1 MPWWRPAR
9 ERPADDAGTDDADA
23 EAGLAAARERMVR
36 DQIERRGLTDPELL
50 RAFRTVPRERFVD
63 SPFAY
68 GDQALPIDE
77 GQTISQPFIVAYMT
91 DAARPTRPGGW
102 RGARALD
109 VGTGSGYQA
118 AILAELGAEV
128 TSIERYPE
136 LSVQAGEALR
146 RAGFADVRLVVG
158 DGTRGVPEHAPY
170 DAIIVGAAGPSV
182 PEPLLAQLSP
192 DGGKLVIP
200 VGTREH
206 QQLTVV
212 RRRDDA
218 YESKVREA
226 VVFVPLIGDHG
237 FRG

>member
-1 MPWWRPAR
+1 MPWWRSSRDR
-9 ERPADDAGTDDADA
+9 EADDEGRDPGD
-23 EAGLAAARERMVR
+23 LVAARERMVR

-50 RAFRTVPRERFVD
+50 RAFRTVARDRFVE
-63 SPFAY
+63 SPFPY
-68 GDQALPIDE
+68 GDLALPIDE

-91 DAARPTRPGGW
+91 DAARPSRPDGW

-128 TSIERYPE
+128 TSIERFPD
-136 LSVQAGEALR
+136 LSARAGEALR
-146 RAGFADVRLVVG
+146 AAGYPDVRLVVG

-182 PEPLLAQLSP
+182 PAPLVEQLSP

-200 VGTREH
+200 IGSLSH

-212 RRRDDA
+212 QRRG
-218 YESKVREA
+218 EETVTKLREA

>member
-1 MPWWRPAR
+1 MPWWRSSRDR
-9 ERPADDAGTDDADA
+9 EADDEGRDPGD
-23 EAGLAAARERMVR
+23 LVAARERMVR

-50 RAFRTVPRERFVD
+50 RAFRTVARDRFVE
-63 SPFAY
+63 SPFPY
-68 GDQALPIDE
+68 GDVALPIDE

-91 DAARPTRPGGW
+91 DAARPSRPDGW

-128 TSIERYPE
+128 TSIERFPD
-136 LSVQAGEALR
+136 LSARAGEALR
-146 RAGFADVRLVVG
+146 AAGYPDVRLVVG

-182 PEPLLAQLSP
+182 PAPLVEQLSP

-200 VGTREH
+200 IGSLSH

-212 RRRDDA
+212 QRRG
-218 YESKVREA
+218 EETVTKLREA

>member
-1 MPWWRPAR
+1 MPWWRSSRDR
-9 ERPADDAGTDDADA
+9 EADDEGRDPGD
-23 EAGLAAARERMVR
+23 LVAARERMVR

-50 RAFRTVPRERFVD
+50 RAFRTVARDRFVE
-63 SPFAY
+63 SPFPY
-68 GDQALPIDE
+68 GDLALPIDE

-91 DAARPTRPGGW
+91 DAARPSRPDGW

-128 TSIERYPE
+128 TSIERFPD
-136 LSVQAGEALR
+136 LSARAGEALR
-146 RAGFADVRLVVG
+146 AAGYADVRLVVG

-182 PEPLLAQLSP
+182 PAPLVEQLSP

-200 VGTREH
+200 IGSLSH

-212 RRRDDA
+212 QRRG
-218 YESKVREA
+218 EETVTKLREA

>member
-1 MPWWRPAR
+1 MPWWRPFR
-9 ERPADDAGTDDADA
+9 EPPADDGGDM
-23 EAGLAAARERMVR
+23 AAARERMVR

-50 RAFRTVPRERFVD
+50 RAFRTVPRDLFVD
-63 SPFAY
+63 SPFPY
-68 GDQALPIDE
+68 GDQALPIEE

-91 DAARPTRPGGW
+91 DAARPSRPDGW

-128 TSIERYPE
+128 TSIERFPD
-136 LSVQAGEALR
+136 LSARAGEALR
-146 RAGFADVRLVVG
+146 AAGYPDVRLVVG

-182 PEPLLAQLSP
+182 PAPLVEQLSP

-200 VGTREH
+200 IGSLSH

-212 RRRDDA
+212 QRRG
-218 YESKVREA
+218 EETVTKLREA

>member
-1 MPWWRPAR
+1 M
-9 ERPADDAGTDDADA
+9 
-23 EAGLAAARERMVR
+23 AAARERMVR

-50 RAFRTVPRERFVD
+50 RAFRTVPRDLFVD
-63 SPFAY
+63 SPFPY
-68 GDQALPIDE
+68 GDQALPIEE

-91 DAARPTRPGGW
+91 EAARPVRPDGW

-136 LSVQAGEALR
+136 LSARAGEALR
-146 RAGFADVRLVVG
+146 RAGYADVRLVVG

-182 PEPLLAQLSP
+182 PEPLLAQLAP

-212 RRRDDA
+212 QRRG
-218 YESKVREA
+218 EEHVSKTREA